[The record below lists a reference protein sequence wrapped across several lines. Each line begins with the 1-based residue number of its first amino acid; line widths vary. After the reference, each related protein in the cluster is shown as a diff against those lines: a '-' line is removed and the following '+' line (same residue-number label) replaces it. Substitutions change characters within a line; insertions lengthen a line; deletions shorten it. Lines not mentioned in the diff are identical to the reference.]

1 MALKPS
7 AAGESPAIMRH
18 HAPLPTLAL
27 PQAGG
32 GRDVLAFCPSADPLP
47 SVLART
53 LETRIIPRL
62 ALAHRAPAPGAEGA
76 VPTPDEVAE
85 LTALVMQADFAASL
99 ALVARL
105 RARDVPQA
113 AILLDL
119 LAPVARRLGE
129 MWLADECDF
138 STVTIGVCCLQQVVM
153 EQRDGAA
160 PRTAA
165 PQAERRALLAPLPG
179 EQHGFG
185 LLIVGEFFRRQGW
198 EVCGASGASARELTA
213 MVRRQSF
220 GIVGLSL
227 ANEERSGDLAA
238 LIHDIRR
245 SSRNRRLGVMVGGQC
260 FTDRPELSALVGADA
275 TASDAHQAVLTAETL
290 LALLLQDP

>member
-1 MALKPS
+1 MGLNPS
-7 AAGESPAIMRH
+7 AAGESPAVMRH

-32 GRDVLAFCPSADPLP
+32 GRGVLGFCPGGDPLP
-47 SVLART
+47 SVLAHT

-62 ALAHRAPAPGAEGA
+62 ALAHRAPTRGAAGA
-76 VPTPDEVAE
+76 VPTADEVEE
-85 LTALVMQADFAASL
+85 LTALVMQADVAASL
-99 ALVARL
+99 ELVARL
-105 RARDVPQA
+105 RAREVPLA

-129 MWLADECDF
+129 LWLADACDF

-153 EQRDGAA
+153 QQRDDAA
-160 PRTAA
+160 ARAAA
-165 PQAERRALLAPLPG
+165 PQAERRVLLAPLPG

-185 LLIVGEFFRRQGW
+185 LLLVGEFFRRQGW

-213 MVRRQSF
+213 MVRRQYF

-227 ANEERSGDLAA
+227 ADEDRTGDLAT

-275 TASDAHQAVLTAETL
+275 TASDAQQAVLTAETL
-290 LALLLQDP
+290 LAMLLQDP

>member
-1 MALKPS
+1 MSSKPS
-7 AAGESPAIMRH
+7 AAGAPSAVMRQ

-27 PQAGG
+27 PPLGG
-32 GRDVLAFCPSADPLP
+32 GRDVLAFCPSGDPLP
-47 SVLART
+47 AVLART

-62 ALAHRAPAPGAEGA
+62 ALAHRMPAPGAAGA
-76 VPTPDEVAE
+76 APTQDDVAE
-85 LTALVMQADFAASL
+85 LTALVMQADLAA
-99 ALVARL
+99 ALTMVARL

-119 LAPVARRLGE
+119 LAPVARLLGE
-129 MWLADECDF
+129 MWLADKCDF

-153 EQRDGAA
+153 EQRDLGA
-160 PRTAA
+160 PRAA
-165 PQAERRALLAPLPG
+165 TPQAERRALLAPLPG

-185 LLIVGEFFRRQGW
+185 LLLVGEFFRRQGW
-198 EVCGASGASARELTA
+198 EVCSASGASAREIAA

-227 ANEERSGDLAA
+227 ANEERSSDLAA

-245 SSRNRRLGVMVGGQC
+245 VSRNRRLGVLVGGQC
-260 FTDRPELSALVGADA
+260 FIDRPELAALVGADA
-275 TASDAHQAVLTAETL
+275 TASDGHQAVLTAETL

>member
-1 MALKPS
+1 MASKPFAAGVPS
-7 AAGESPAIMRH
+7 AVMRQ

-27 PQAGG
+27 PLAGG
-32 GRDVLAFCPSADPLP
+32 GRDVLAFCPSGDPLP

-62 ALAHRAPAPGAEGA
+62 ALAHRTKAPGAAGA
-76 VPTPDEVAE
+76 APTEDEIGA
-85 LTALVMQADFAASL
+85 LTAIVMRADLPSAL
-99 ALVARL
+99 ALVAGVRS
-105 RARDVPQA
+105 RDVPQA

-119 LAPVARRLGE
+119 LSPVARRLGD

-153 EQRDGAA
+153 EQREVAA
-160 PRTAA
+160 PRAV

-185 LLIVGEFFRRQGW
+185 LLLVGEFFRREGW
-198 EVCGASGASARELTA
+198 EVCGASGASARELAA

-227 ANEERSGDLAA
+227 ADEDRTGELAA

-245 SSRNRRLGVMVGGQC
+245 TSRNRHLGVMVGGQC
-260 FTDRPELSALVGADA
+260 FIDRPELAALVGADA
-275 TASDAHQAVLTAETL
+275 TASDGHQAVLTAETL

>member
-1 MALKPS
+1 MGLNPS
-7 AAGESPAIMRH
+7 AAGESPAVMRH

-32 GRDVLAFCPSADPLP
+32 GRGVLGFCPGGDPLP
-47 SVLART
+47 SVLAHT

-62 ALAHRAPAPGAEGA
+62 ALAHRAPTPGAAGA
-76 VPTPDEVAE
+76 VPTADEVEE
-85 LTALVMQADFAASL
+85 LTALVMQADVAASL
-99 ALVARL
+99 ELVARL
-105 RARDVPQA
+105 RAREVPLA

-129 MWLADECDF
+129 LWLADACDF

-153 EQRDGAA
+153 QQRDDAA
-160 PRTAA
+160 ARAAA
-165 PQAERRALLAPLPG
+165 PQAERRVLLAPLPG

-185 LLIVGEFFRRQGW
+185 LLLVGEFFRRQGW

-213 MVRRQSF
+213 MVRRQYF

-227 ANEERSGDLAA
+227 ADEDRTGDLAT

-275 TASDAHQAVLTAETL
+275 TASDAQQAVLTAETL